1 MSILEERAM
10 KELDRLK
17 KIDPVN
23 SDYLVNYARYLKLK
37 NLSPKTV
44 ELKLWR
50 VYIFLLYN
58 KFQDINAILQSDVE
72 DYVLERKEKVSPF
85 TLQGDILELKLFLKW
100 FLPDKV
106 DQLITFKI
114 QKPKRKLPV
123 DQLITREDI
132 QKMVASCDTQR
143 DRALIMLL
151 WDSGARI
158 NEILSRSIGHVA
170 FDRYGAVIIVDG
182 KTGER
187 RMRLTSC
194 VPDLQAWVNIHPMK
208 NNQNAPL
215 FITYNRYGSG
225 KKELNV
231 HTVQN
236 RLKVIA
242 AQAGIQKRVHPHGIR
257 HARLTDLSKQG
268 FSEMELRII
277 AGWESSSLMPAVYV
291 HLSGA
296 DVENKVLAKA
306 GIITED
312 SKAGSSTLD
321 ARQCPR
327 CGGLYAYDMKYC
339 PKCSLILDSKTA
351 MEILQAEEQAVK
363 EPEHQTIQ
371 QQMDELQKRMK
382 ALQEGLA
389 GVSGRATMDSLV

>member
-1 MSILEERAM
+1 MQHLDD
-10 KELDRLK
+10 LDRLK
-17 KIDPVN
+17 ELDPINRVH
-23 SDYLVNYARYLKLK
+23 LTNYIRYLKLK
-37 NLSPKTV
+37 NLSENTIKV
-44 ELKLWR
+44 KLWR
-50 VYIFLLYN
+50 VYGFLIFT
-58 KFQDINAILQSDVE
+58 KFKDLMAVEPADIE
-72 DYVLERKEKVSPF
+72 DYILYRKQKVSPF
-85 TLQGDILELKLFLKW
+85 TLQSDMLEIKVFMKW
-100 FLPDKV
+100 FHPEKV
-106 DQLITFKI
+106 DQLIKFKL

-158 NEILSRSIGHVA
+158 NEILSRSIGHIA

-208 NNQNAPL
+208 NNPNAPL

-306 GIITED
+306 GIITEE

>member
-1 MSILEERAM
+1 M

-23 SDYLVNYARYLKLK
+23 SAYLVNYARYLKLK

-44 ELKLWR
+44 QIKLWR
-50 VYIFLLYN
+50 VYIFLLYK
-58 KFQDINAILQSDVE
+58 KFQDIKTVLPSDIE

-85 TLQGDILELKLFLKW
+85 TLQGDVLELKLFLKW

-106 DQLITFKI
+106 DELITFKL

-158 NEILSRSIGHVA
+158 NEVLSRSICHIT

-194 VPDLQAWVNIHPMK
+194 VPDLQAWVNMHPMR
-208 NNQNAPL
+208 NNPDAPL
-215 FITYNRYGSG
+215 FITYNRYGTG
-225 KKELNV
+225 KKVLNA

-242 AQAGIQKRVHPHGIR
+242 AQAGIQKRVYPHGIR

-277 AGWESSSLMPAVYV
+277 AGWEASSLMPAVYV

-306 GIITED
+306 GIIKED
-312 SKAGSSTLD
+312 EKAGQDALE

-327 CGGLYAYDMKYC
+327 CRGLCAYDTKYC
-339 PKCSLILDSKTA
+339 PHCSLIIDSKVA
-351 MEILQAEEQAVK
+351 MEVMQAEEQVVK
-363 EPEHQTIQ
+363 EPEHHTIQ
-371 QQMDELQKRMK
+371 QQLYELQQRI
-382 ALQEGLA
+382 AVLQA
-389 GVSGRATMDSLV
+389 NVK

>member
-1 MSILEERAM
+1 MQPTDD
-10 KELDRLK
+10 LDKLK
-17 KIDPVN
+17 NLDPANMVH
-23 SDYLVNYARYLKLK
+23 LKNYVRYLKLK
-37 NLSPKTV
+37 NLSPNTIKSKIWRIYGFLIFSKFKDMKTV
-44 ELKLWR
+44 EAS
-50 VYIFLLYN
+50 
-58 KFQDINAILQSDVE
+58 DIE
-72 DYVLERKEKVSPF
+72 DFILERKEKVSPF

-106 DQLITFKI
+106 DDLITFKI

-158 NEILSRSIGHVA
+158 NELLSRNIGHVA

-194 VPDLQAWVNIHPMK
+194 VPDLQAWVNMHPMK
-208 NNQNAPL
+208 NSPGAPL
-215 FITYNRYGSG
+215 FITYNRYGTG
-225 KKELNV
+225 KKVLNA
-231 HTVQN
+231 HTIQN

-257 HARLTDLSKQG
+257 HARLTDLSKLG

-296 DVENKVLAKA
+296 DVENKVLSKA
-306 GIITED
+306 GIIKED
-312 SKAGSSTLD
+312 EKAGESTLE

-327 CGGLYAYDMKYC
+327 CGELCAYYMKYC

-351 MEILQAEEQAVK
+351 MEILQAEEQAEK
-363 EPEHQTIQ
+363 EPEHLTIQ
-371 QQMDELQKRMK
+371 QQMDDLQRRMK
-382 ALQEGLA
+382 TLQEGLA
-389 GVSGRATMDSLV
+389 GVSGRVTTNTLV